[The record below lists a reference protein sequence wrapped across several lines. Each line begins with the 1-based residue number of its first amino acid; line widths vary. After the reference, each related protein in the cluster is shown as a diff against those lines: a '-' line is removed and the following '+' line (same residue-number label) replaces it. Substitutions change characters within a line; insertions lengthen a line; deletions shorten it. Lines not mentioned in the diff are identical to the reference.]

1 MKSPEAPTRNCREQ
15 ATLAGFAKAVNHC
28 GEDQGRNATADIE
41 SLLVSAGARVIEGSG
56 SAVRF
61 ECNGVI
67 ARFHRPHP
75 DKDAKRYQVKDARA
89 FLSAIGVRP

>member
-1 MKSPEAPTRNCREQ
+1 MNSKQKKTLTAIFADLVSPTIAW
-15 ATLAGFAKAVNHC
+15 V
-28 GEDQGRNATADIE
+28 DIE
-41 SLLVSAGARVIEGSG
+41 SLLISAGAKVIEDSG

-75 DKDAKRYQVKDARA
+75 DKEAKRYQVKDARA
-89 FLSAIGVRP
+89 FLTAIGVKP

>member
-1 MKSPEAPTRNCREQ
+1 MNSKQQR
-15 ATLAGFAKAVNHC
+15 TLAAVFTNPVSPTI
-28 GEDQGRNATADIE
+28 AWADIE

-75 DKDAKRYQVKDARA
+75 DKDAKRYQVRDARA

>member
-1 MKSPEAPTRNCREQ
+1 MNSKQQRTLKAVFADPASP
-15 ATLAGFAKAVNHC
+15 TLAWV
-28 GEDQGRNATADIE
+28 DIE
-41 SLLVSAGARVIEGSG
+41 SLLIAAGAQVIEGSG

-75 DKDAKRYQVKDARA
+75 DKEAKRYQLKDARA
-89 FLSAIGVRP
+89 FLTAIGVKP

>member
-1 MKSPEAPTRNCREQ
+1 MNSKQRRA
-15 ATLAGFAKAVNHC
+15 LKAVFA
-28 GEDQGRNATADIE
+28 DPASPTIDWADIE
-41 SLLVSAGARVIEGSG
+41 SLLIAAGARVIEGAG

-75 DKDAKRYQVKDARA
+75 DKAAKRYQVKDARA
-89 FLSAIGVRP
+89 FLAAIGVKP

>member
-1 MKSPEAPTRNCREQ
+1 MNSKQRRTLKAIFADPVSPTIAWID
-15 ATLAGFAKAVNHC
+15 V
-28 GEDQGRNATADIE
+28 E
-41 SLLVSAGARVIEGSG
+41 SLLVAAGAKVIEGAG

-75 DKDAKRYQVKDARA
+75 DKGAKRYQVRDARA
-89 FLSAIGVRP
+89 FLAAIGVKP

>member
-1 MKSPEAPTRNCREQ
+1 MNSKQRRTLKVVFADPVSPTIAW
-15 ATLAGFAKAVNHC
+15 
-28 GEDQGRNATADIE
+28 ADIE
-41 SLLVSAGARVIEGSG
+41 SLLIGAGARVIEGSG

-75 DKDAKRYQVKDARA
+75 DKDAKRYQVRDARA
-89 FLSAIGVRP
+89 FLAAIGVRP